1 MLMVFMLTNLVDS
14 ADIGMIQCRRGT
26 GLTQEALVGLLVLG
40 DVIGQERNLRATKR
54 CSLVSSAL
62 YTTPMPPLPSFS
74 RMR

>member
-1 MLMVFMLTNLVDS
+1 MLTNLVDS
-14 ADIGMIQCRRGT
+14 ADIGMIQCRCGAGFAQKALT
-26 GLTQEALVGLLVLG
+26 GLPVVG
-40 DVIGQERNLRATKR
+40 DVIGQELEGDEA